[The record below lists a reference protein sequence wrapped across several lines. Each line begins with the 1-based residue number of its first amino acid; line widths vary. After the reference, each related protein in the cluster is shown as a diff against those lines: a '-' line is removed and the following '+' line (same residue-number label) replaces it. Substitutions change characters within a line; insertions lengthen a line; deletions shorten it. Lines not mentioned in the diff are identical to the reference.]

1 MSIEDIDYLKEN
13 SIKESYNFLVD
24 SKDRDKSIYPDPNN
38 YVITFTEPFKNVI
51 ALEIIDFSVPR
62 TMYSIDL
69 YNNVLYIYFARS
81 LDDPIIINGF
91 NPSNYD
97 INLFTKIEFPIGDY
111 TINNFVP
118 FFNNY
123 ANDNNYNIEINYVSN
138 PPDLS
143 NLIYFSSSMP
153 FILNMGASSISET
166 LGFDCFIKNNNNNSY
181 NYISSYVNYDNKIFN
196 QLFHSVYD
204 NINQNHF
211 IKSPGS
217 VYFIGEKYVVVR
229 CPEIEEHLY
238 RSLSYSKYSLGIG
251 KFRVNTLGYNEPVS
265 SSSALSQLREF
276 HPIGKLSKMTL
287 KFQTS
292 DNNPY
297 DFKGVNHNIVF
308 CIYYYQPKLKVNVK
322 FNSLLNPNY
331 KSNYNE
337 YLKNEEEQE
346 LYDEDKDED
355 EEEDELSRDNLL
367 MYKKFETKYN
377 H

>member
-24 SKDRDKSIYPDPNN
+24 SKDRNKSLYPDPNN

-62 TMYSIDL
+62 TMYSIDI
-69 YNNVLYIYFARS
+69 YNNILYVYIATS
-81 LDDPIIINGF
+81 INDPIIINGF
-91 NPSNYD
+91 NSTNYN
-97 INLFTKIEFPIGDY
+97 INLFTKIEIPIGDY

-123 ANDNNYNIEINYVSN
+123 TNDKNINIEINYVSN
-138 PPDLS
+138 PPDLT

-153 FILNMGASSISET
+153 FILNMAISTISET
-166 LGFDCFIKNNNNNSY
+166 IGFDSFIKHDNNNFY
-181 NYISSYVNYDNKIFN
+181 NYISNYKNLDNTIFL
-196 QLFHSVYD
+196 QLFHSLYD
-204 NINQNHF
+204 NINTNYF

-251 KFRVNTLGYNEPVS
+251 KFRVNTLGFNEPVS
-265 SSSALSQLREF
+265 SLSSLTQLREF
-276 HPIGKLSKMTL
+276 HPIGKLPKMTL
-287 KFQTS
+287 KFQTA
-292 DNNPY
+292 DNNLY

-308 CIYYYQPKLKVNVK
+308 CIYYYQPKLKINIK

-331 KSNYNE
+331 KANYNE

-346 LYDEDKDED
+346 DDDEDQDD
-355 EEEDELSRDNLL
+355 DDELSKDNLL
-367 MYKKFETKYN
+367 IYKKFETKYN
-377 H
+377 N

>member
-38 YVITFTEPFKNVI
+38 YVITFTEPFRNVI

-62 TMYSIDL
+62 TMYAIDI
-69 YNNVLYIYFARS
+69 YNNILYVYIGKS
-81 LDDPIIINGF
+81 LDDPIIVNGF
-91 NPSNYD
+91 NSSNYD
-97 INLFTKIEFPIGDY
+97 INLFLKIEIPVGDY

-123 ANDNNYNIEINYVSN
+123 MNDLNYNIQINYGSN
-138 PPDLS
+138 PPDLT
-143 NLIYFSSSMP
+143 NLIYFSSTMP
-153 FILNMGASSISET
+153 FILNMSESTISET
-166 LGFDCFIKNNNNNSY
+166 IGFDSFIKKNNNGSY
-181 NYISSYVNYDNKIFN
+181 NYISNYVNYDNNIFQ
-196 QLFHSVYD
+196 QLFHSLYD
-204 NINQNHF
+204 NINGYYF

-217 VYFIGEKYVVVR
+217 VYFIGEKYVIVR

-238 RSLSYSKYSLGIG
+238 RSLSYSKYNLGIG
-251 KFRVNTLGYNEPVS
+251 KFRVNTLGFNEPVS
-265 SSSALSQLREF
+265 SSSTLAQLREF
-276 HPIGKLSKMTL
+276 HPIGKLPKMTL
-287 KFQTS
+287 KFQTAN
-292 DNNPY
+292 NNPY

-308 CIYYYQPKLKVNVK
+308 CIYYYQPKLKVNIK

-346 LYDEDKDED
+346 LEDED
-355 EEEDELSRDNLL
+355 EDEEDELSRDNLL